1 MADNNL
7 PTESQFGKQSVKLFN
22 TLSTVAQHPQI
33 MLVELCTLLYFLYS
47 NLSTHEDQLDHIR
60 TGIGIGILSII
71 IFYIIIRKL
80 NNEFT
85 INKVHYMAQYLTII
99 GTTFLL
105 FLYGIH
111 TFIGVSS
118 QDGTTYGLIEY
129 LMPIPPWFI
138 VYFLITNKKI
148 TTAHQ
153 NESLLLLQK
162 LVKNKQAVAIYPTK
176 SKVGIDYQ
184 LVNKL
189 PRQKID
195 AKQEN
200 KDALNTYI
208 SFEQIPFLI
217 IKQGTGK
224 TDGKVIYKLPSTFSI
239 GQLKGTSKR
248 HDVNHSEVKLVS
260 LSNIFIMTLFSNFN
274 NQSLI
279 WSRIN
284 PNYLLNHPSSSNLP
298 FSPLKEGIIEYR
310 WLAKDLQNVA
320 NNIRVTIRTVELGD
334 GNPIFSSFNHAKK
347 ILRNNPLESKR
358 IDVFLKLLSHKH
370 PEENEHYWL
379 SMLNGF
385 CIGNETRLS
394 GNYLRKENLIYR
406 GIKQNVAEKLT
417 EEQNSELIRGL
428 SQDDISKICEITY
441 EEAEKPYN
449 EILQICIE
457 MERINEAAELT
468 QTEINRVM
476 ESPVEEF
483 IKVHDQMISLLNT
496 SSDKFM
502 RPEDMNTYIDSMVK
516 QMLSA
521 LHSTMYI
528 ERQVFSGSISS
539 GKLVEER
546 KGIIAGF
553 TLSAKTTLEALS
565 LVK

>member
-1 MADNNL
+1 M
-7 PTESQFGKQSVKLFN
+7 LF
-22 TLSTVAQHPQI
+22 
-33 MLVELCTLLYFLYS
+33 ELCTLLYFLFS
-47 NLSTHEDQLDHIR
+47 NLTTSEDQLSHIR
-60 TGIGIGILSII
+60 LGIIIGILSIVL
-71 IFYIIIRKL
+71 FYIIIKNQ

-85 INKVHYMAQYLTII
+85 IKIIYYWAQFLTMV

-105 FLYGIH
+105 ILYGIY
-111 TFIGVSS
+111 TFSGVTN
-118 QDGTTYGLIEY
+118 QDGAIYELIQY
-129 LMPIPPWFI
+129 LMPIPAWFI
-138 VYFLITNKKI
+138 AYFLVTNKKI
-148 TTAHQ
+148 TTAYQ

-162 LVKNKQAVAIYPTK
+162 LVQKQQAVAIYPIK

-184 LVNKL
+184 LVVKL
-189 PRQKID
+189 PRRKIN

-200 KDALNTYI
+200 EDALNTYI
-208 SFEQIPFLI
+208 SFEQIPFLV

-224 TDGKVIYKLPSTFSI
+224 ANEKVIYKLPSSFSI
-239 GQLKGTSKR
+239 AQLKETFKQ
-248 HDVNHSEVKLVS
+248 HEINYSEAKLVS

-284 PNYLLNHPSSSNLP
+284 PNYLLNHPSSSDLP

-310 WLAKDLQNVA
+310 WLIEDLQNVA
-320 NNIRVTIRTVELGD
+320 NNIRVTMRTVEFGNE
-334 GNPIFSSFNHAKK
+334 NPIFSSFNHAKN

-385 CIGNETRLS
+385 CIGNETSLS
-394 GNYLRKENLIYR
+394 GNYLRKENLI
-406 GIKQNVAEKLT
+406 
-417 EEQNSELIRGL
+417 
-428 SQDDISKICEITY
+428 
-441 EEAEKPYN
+441 
-449 EILQICIE
+449 
-457 MERINEAAELT
+457 ERINETAELT

-496 SSDKFM
+496 SSDKFI
-502 RPEDMNTYIDSMVK
+502 RPEDINTYIDSMVK

-521 LHSTMYI
+521 LHSTTYI
-528 ERQVFSGSISS
+528 ERQVSSGSVSS

-565 LVK
+565 LAK

>member
-1 MADNNL
+1 M
-7 PTESQFGKQSVKLFN
+7 LF
-22 TLSTVAQHPQI
+22 
-33 MLVELCTLLYFLYS
+33 ELCTLLYFLFS
-47 NLSTHEDQLDHIR
+47 NLTTSEDQLSHIR
-60 TGIGIGILSII
+60 LGIIIGILSIVL
-71 IFYIIIRKL
+71 FYIIIKNQ

-85 INKVHYMAQYLTII
+85 IKIIYYWAQFLTMV

-105 FLYGIH
+105 ILYGIY
-111 TFIGVSS
+111 TFSGVTN
-118 QDGTTYGLIEY
+118 QDGAIYELIQY
-129 LMPIPPWFI
+129 LMPIPAWFI
-138 VYFLITNKKI
+138 AYFLVTNKKI
-148 TTAHQ
+148 TTAYQ

-162 LVKNKQAVAIYPTK
+162 LVQKQQAVAIYPIK

-184 LVNKL
+184 LVVKL
-189 PRQKID
+189 PRRKIN

-200 KDALNTYI
+200 EDALNTYI
-208 SFEQIPFLI
+208 SFEQIPFLV

-224 TDGKVIYKLPSTFSI
+224 ANEKVIYKLPSSFSI
-239 GQLKGTSKR
+239 AQLKETFKQ
-248 HDVNHSEVKLVS
+248 HEINYSEAKLVS

-284 PNYLLNHPSSSNLP
+284 PNYLLNHPSSSDLP

-310 WLAKDLQNVA
+310 WLIEDLQNVA
-320 NNIRVTIRTVELGD
+320 NNIRVTMRILEFGNE
-334 GNPIFSSFNHAKK
+334 NPIFSSFNHAKNM
-347 ILRNNPLESKR
+347 LRNNPLESKR

-394 GNYLRKENLIYR
+394 GNYLRKENLIFR

-428 SQDDISKICEITY
+428 SQDDIIKICEITD
-441 EEAEKPYN
+441 EEAERTHN
-449 EILQICIE
+449 EILQICRE
-457 MERINEAAELT
+457 MERINETAELT

-496 SSDKFM
+496 SSDKFI
-502 RPEDMNTYIDSMVK
+502 RPEDINTYIDSMVK

-521 LHSTMYI
+521 LHSTTYI
-528 ERQVFSGSISS
+528 ERQVSSGSVSS

-565 LVK
+565 LAK